1 MMLKKYQK
9 LKKKYTVNMKD
20 LKEYIKEGLF
30 DNLDKIE
37 KVGGMESNVKQLKK
51 EIIEWICTHYCVDR
65 DVPSKQIKKRS
76 FIVDMETTPP
86 TVDYKD
92 SGLMIKKGES
102 SLCNNGL
109 FQWGEL
115 DWLDCSSTFITSLE
129 GAPKK
134 TRAIDCSWCPDLKSL
149 NGALEEVNSINCR
162 NCPKLVSIEGC
173 PKKMKWFNCGCC
185 QSLKSLKGG
194 PEMVTDEYHCSDCGL
209 KDLIG
214 APNEAGSF
222 DCSYCED
229 LKSLK
234 GAPKKLTNKNGF
246 ANFNCQGCTSLTSL
260 EGAPEKVDRF
270 RCVHC
275 SNLKELG
282 NTLKDVRIEIF
293 CKGVPNAKIVFK
305 DFDPKFINDFV

>member
-1 MMLKKYQK
+1 
-9 LKKKYTVNMKD
+9 MKD

-30 DNLDKIE
+30 DDLDKIE

-51 EIIEWICTHYCVDR
+51 EIIDWICTHYCVDR
-65 DVPSKQIKKRS
+65 DVPSKPIKKRS
-76 FIVDMETTPP
+76 LIVNMETTPP

-92 SGLMIKKGES
+92 SGLMLKKAES
-102 SLCNNGL
+102 SLCNNGM

-115 DWLDCSSTFITSLE
+115 DWLDCSSTLITSLE

-134 TRAIDCSWCPDLKSL
+134 TRTLDCSWCPELTSLK
-149 NGALEEVNSINCR
+149 GAPKEVI
-162 NCPKLVSIEGC
+162 KD
-173 PKKMKWFNCGCC
+173 FNCGHCSSLESLKGAPKKVGGNFDCGCC
-185 QSLKSLKGG
+185 KSLKSLKGG
-194 PEMVTDEYHCSDCGL
+194 PEVVSGDYHCYQCDL

-214 APNEAGSF
+214 APKEAGSF
-222 DCSYCED
+222 DCSYCPD

-234 GAPKKLTNKNGF
+234 GGPKKLTDKHGF

-282 NTLKDVRIEIF
+282 NTFKDVRIEIF
-293 CKGVPNAKIVFK
+293 CKGVPNAKVVFK
-305 DFDPKFINDFV
+305 DFDPKFINDFI